1 MSTAVFSTESKAVLR
16 RLSGMKEVSGSFA
29 DNILTI
35 KLSGHVDSVNAA
47 DVENE
52 ITALREENPAQSVIL
67 DCDALEYISSAGL
80 RVILRL
86 KRSAAEL
93 KLVNVQPEVYDVLEM
108 TGFTEMMEVR
118 KAYRV
123 LSVDGCDIIG
133 QGANG
138 RVYRIDPDT
147 IVKVYYSPD
156 SLEEIQRERELAR
169 TAFVLG
175 VPTAIP
181 YDVVRIEGGGYGSVY
196 ELLNADSFAELLI
209 KGEKTVDEV
218 AAMSISLLKIIHGT
232 LVKPGIMPD
241 MRRTALHWADYL
253 QDHLPE
259 EQYKKLH
266 DLIAAVPQDMHMMH
280 GDYHI
285 KNIMLQNGE
294 SLLIDMDT
302 LCCGYPIFELAS
314 MFNAYCGFSELDNSV
329 SRAFLGI
336 PHETAVELWYKSL
349 KLYLDGADD
358 EKVREVEEKAQI
370 IGYTRI
376 MRRGIR
382 RGGLETEEGRA
393 EIENC
398 RKHLKDLLSKVDTL
412 LF

>member
-1 MSTAVFSTESKAVLR
+1 M
-16 RLSGMKEVSGSFA
+16 SGSLVHHV
-29 DNILTI
+29 LTI
-35 KLSGHVDSVNAA
+35 KLSGHIDSVNAA
-47 DVENE
+47 DVEKE
-52 ITALREENPAQSVIL
+52 ITALREENPSQSVVL

-86 KRSAAEL
+86 KRTAGEL
-93 KLVNVQPEVYDVLEM
+93 TLINVQPEVYDVLEM

-209 KGEKTVDEV
+209 KGKKTVDEV
-218 AAMSISLLKIIHGT
+218 AAMSISLLKTIHGT
-232 LVKPGIMPD
+232 VVKPGIMPD

-253 QDHLPE
+253 QDYLPE
-259 EQYKKLH
+259 EKYQKLH

-302 LCCGYPIFELAS
+302 LCCGHPIFELAS

-336 PHETAVELWYKSL
+336 PHETAVELWNKSL

-358 EKVREVEEKAQI
+358 TKVREVEEKAQI

-382 RGGLETEEGRA
+382 RGGFETEEGRA

-398 RKHLKDLLSKVDTL
+398 RNHLTDLLSRVDTL